1 MKQAESYL
9 PEVTLNFFRSQMYAS
24 RCKRAHSMRWSD
36 NDKLLALSIYYHGPK
51 AYRFLSK
58 IFRLPSIQSLR
69 RWIRNLNMKPGFS
82 TEISQI
88 LSKKFSRMTQMGKY
102 CVLTFDEMS
111 IKTALRYDSASD
123 CFIGTEDYGSVGG
136 RGKGLASQALVVMVH
151 GLTNKWKQVLGYFLA
166 SGGTKAAMLKNIV
179 CSAIDMISDIGG
191 NVVAITCDQGANN
204 RALFSNLGVTV
215 ESPFFVHSS
224 AKIFCFFDPPHLFKS
239 VRNNLMKHDIQIRNK
254 VVKWQHIC
262 DFFDIDSKQP
272 IRLCPKLTNK
282 HFNLTNFTKMKV
294 SYACQVMSK
303 SVAAAIM
310 THVSFKS
317 LPPEAA
323 DTASFLERMDNLID
337 CFNSRTLL
345 SKLKPHKAALSSKS
359 VHNQFLKDSLQWIQK
374 WNVIGAR
381 SQLPCVY
388 GLQVTISALLQ
399 LWDCLRTEC
408 SFQFL
413 LTSRLNQDCLENL
426 FSIVRQAGGCRDSPN
441 AEQFGQSLRQCA
453 IKSLLLAPKSANC
466 VLDSD
471 VILAS
476 LSDFASRHVR
486 ETEDVPVA
494 TNMPQ
499 SDSVVSSEH
508 SLCIVS
514 QQLDMSDFVCKL
526 TAENILFYISGYI
539 MKKIGNIHHCSDQ
552 NCSIA
557 NLESDCGMFVS
568 DSQTFTYHK
577 AQLTEK
583 GDFGGLKCPSDQ
595 FVHFVTEMETVFC
608 TEINKLSHLQKITP
622 RLLSRMPENVNDQLP
637 VCDLAVSQIKRLF
650 LVTRLH
656 AAAKF
661 FSRTISGQSVKGDRK
676 NRKAAKVMHL

>member
-1 MKQAESYL
+1 MTADEQLHTDHSYCQSVQLTAHVDQSDIAETSAAKISLADDNCMDWCVDSDVDDIVCGAYECCSTETDRPTPVATSSNTQSAHVSAGAADAFASTNTPRKVRYRSVINRMRVRLHRAQKKLRSTVLHRKFTATTDIEYIVKQAESYL

-24 RCKRAHSMRWSD
+24 CCKRAHSMRWSD

-88 LSKKFSRMTQMGKY
+88 LSKKFSRMTQLSKY

-111 IKTALRYDSASD
+111 IKTAIRYDSASD
-123 CFIGTEDYGSVGG
+123 CFVGMEDYGSVGG
-136 RGKGLASQALVVMVH
+136 RGKGLASQALVMVH
-151 GLTNKWKQVLGYFLA
+151 GLTHKWKQVLGYFLA
-166 SGGTKAAMLKNIV
+166 SGGTKAVMLKNIV

-191 NVVAITCDQGANN
+191 TVVAITCDQGANN
-204 RALFSNLGVTV
+204 RALFSNLGITV
-215 ESPFFVHSS
+215 ENPFFVHSS

-254 VVKWQHIC
+254 VAKWQHIC

-282 HFNLTNFTKMKV
+282 HFHLTNFTKMKV

-317 LPPEAA
+317 LPPEAT
-323 DTASFLERMDNLID
+323 DTASFLETMDKLID

-345 SKLKPHKAALSSKS
+345 SKLKPHKAAVSSKS
-359 VHNQFLKDSLQWIQK
+359 VHNQFLKDSLQWIKK

-399 LWDCLRTEC
+399 LWDYLKTEC

-413 LTSRLNQDCLENL
+413 LTSRLNQDGLENL
-426 FSIVRQAGGCRDSPN
+426 FSVVRQAGGCRDSPN

-471 VILAS
+471 VFLAS
-476 LSDFASRHVR
+476 LSD
-486 ETEDVPVA
+486 P
-494 TNMPQ
+494 
-499 SDSVVSSEH
+499 
-508 SLCIVS
+508 
-514 QQLDMSDFVCKL
+514 
-526 TAENILFYISGYI
+526 G
-539 MKKIGNIHHCSDQ
+539 
-552 NCSIA
+552 
-557 NLESDCGMFVS
+557 
-568 DSQTFTYHK
+568 
-577 AQLTEK
+577 
-583 GDFGGLKCPSDQ
+583 
-595 FVHFVTEMETVFC
+595 
-608 TEINKLSHLQKITP
+608 
-622 RLLSRMPENVNDQLP
+622 
-637 VCDLAVSQIKRLF
+637 
-650 LVTRLH
+650 
-656 AAAKF
+656 
-661 FSRTISGQSVKGDRK
+661 
-676 NRKAAKVMHL
+676 